1 MSERLLEKIVRKCK
15 NITMEKTELTE
26 AEKQR
31 QADFEVVRSQLEADG
46 YTCHEKILTPVY
58 ANTMSI
64 VYMLPFALLFIV
76 LYCLYNGVFS
86 KQIDFKSFSIW
97 AFELRLLLVIV
108 GMVICMVAHEL
119 IHGLFFGIFAK
130 NGWKSVSFGFN
141 KAAFAPYCTTKETL
155 TKKQYIIAAVM
166 PTIVLGFALGAV
178 AIFIGNVW
186 FFAVTVVMVFGGG
199 GDFIMI
205 HNLLKIKS
213 KGKDVL
219 FFDHPTAIGSYFF
232 VKETN

>member
-1 MSERLLEKIVRKCK
+1 MK
-15 NITMEKTELTE
+15 MEKTELTE
-26 AEKQR
+26 AEKRR
-31 QADFEVVRSQLEADG
+31 QADFDVIRSQLEAEG

-76 LYCLYNGVFS
+76 LYCIHNDIFS
-86 KQIDFKSFSIW
+86 KQIDLKSFSIW
-97 AFELRLLLVIV
+97 AFELRLLLSLV
-108 GMVICMVAHEL
+108 GMVICLFAHEL
-119 IHGLFFGIFAK
+119 IHGIFFGIFAK

-166 PTIVLGFALGAV
+166 PTVVLGFALGAV
-178 AIFIGNVW
+178 AIFIGNTW
-186 FFAVTVVMVFGGG
+186 FFLVTIFMIFGGG

-213 KGKDVL
+213 KEKDIL
-219 FFDHPTAIGSYFF
+219 FFDHPTAIGSYYF

>member
-1 MSERLLEKIVRKCK
+1 
-15 NITMEKTELTE
+15 MEKEKLTESEKKRAETFNELRTELE
-26 AEKQR
+26 
-31 QADFEVVRSQLEADG
+31 SQG
-46 YTCHEKILTPVY
+46 YVCYEKILTPTY

-64 VYMLPFALLFIV
+64 VYTLPFAALMIV
-76 LYCLYNGVFS
+76 LYCIHNKVFS
-86 KQIDFKSFSIW
+86 AKIDFKSFSIW
-97 AFELRLLLVIV
+97 TFELKLLLSLV

-119 IHGLFFGIFAK
+119 IHGIFFGIFAK

-141 KAAFAPYCTTKETL
+141 KAAFAPYCTTKEIL
-155 TKKQYIIAAVM
+155 TKSQYIIAAVM
-166 PTIVLGFALGAV
+166 PTIVLGFALGAA

>member
-1 MSERLLEKIVRKCK
+1 MGSCH
-15 NITMEKTELTE
+15 NIIMEKEELTE
-26 AEKQR
+26 AEKKR
-31 QADFEVVRSQLEADG
+31 AEVFNQIRTDLESQG
-46 YTCHEKILTPVY
+46 YVCHEKILTPTY

-64 VYMLPFALLFIV
+64 VYMLPFAALMIV
-76 LYCLYNGVFS
+76 LYCIHNKVFS
-86 KQIDFKSFSIW
+86 TKFDFKSTSIW
-97 AFELRLLLVIV
+97 VYEFRLFLSVL
-108 GMVICMVAHEL
+108 GMTACIFLHEF
-119 IHGLFFGIFAK
+119 IHGIFFAIFAK

-141 KAAFAPYCTTKETL
+141 KAAFSPYCTTKETL

-166 PTIVLGFALGAV
+166 PTIVLGFALGAA